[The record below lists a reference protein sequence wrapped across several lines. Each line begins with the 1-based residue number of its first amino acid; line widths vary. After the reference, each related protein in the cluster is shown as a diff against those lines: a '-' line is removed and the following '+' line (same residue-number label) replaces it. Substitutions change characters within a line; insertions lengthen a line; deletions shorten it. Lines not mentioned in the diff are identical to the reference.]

1 MIRGSNSYPVMTRK
15 YCALSGPLMDWAFLI
30 SLRCLSGKWPKSSI
44 SAGVLTREECYA
56 RSLTLNQLESLLS
69 PELVTHVGDDFPET
83 CDAAIT
89 LIEVSR
95 EEGTA
100 TWAAG
105 YSHVNASPTDF
116 DERLRFLPEPI
127 SYETPRGQVRRS
139 DE

>member
-1 MIRGSNSYPVMTRK
+1 LGISHLFAMLVRQMAKVFYLGGGTHARGM
-15 YCALSGPLMDWAFLI
+15 
-30 SLRCLSGKWPKSSI
+30 LR
-44 SAGVLTREECYA
+44 AVV
-56 RSLTLNQLESLLS
+56 TLNQLESLLS
-69 PELVTHVGDDFPET
+69 PELVTHVGDDFPEA
-83 CDAAIT
+83 CDAPIT

-100 TWAAG
+100 TWPAG

-139 DE
+139 GSGLIHWLTRVMHLGG